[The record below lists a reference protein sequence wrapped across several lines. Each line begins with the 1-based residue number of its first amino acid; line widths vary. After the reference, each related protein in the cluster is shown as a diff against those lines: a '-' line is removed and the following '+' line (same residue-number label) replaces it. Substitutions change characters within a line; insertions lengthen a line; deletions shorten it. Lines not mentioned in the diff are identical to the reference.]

1 MITEERSSEHVQGIA
16 RDALAA
22 IAALI
27 EESGAQWIKPL
38 REDLADIAQ
47 IEHDPSM
54 PIADLVERIRSEV
67 TQLRTDMKDEHD
79 RARRRSNRLDRARYL
94 LHVVRDFIAVK
105 QLHEFSAMWQAF
117 DNDARD
123 WLMGPGIVSESNAL
137 DLAAMQL
144 RAQELVEVRTA
155 LALTPDAPMA
165 EVLREIRKIRESLKP
180 PTVDA
185 PRQGVSIGDRYMTD
199 ASCWPAPSTVVRCIE
214 SDEHGGSFEHPLTEL
229 IARLRSELADRPR
242 ALESLAGIESDAH
255 GKFSAPWN
263 EIAKWTKLS

>member
-38 REDLADIAQ
+38 REDLADIAE

-54 PIADLVERIRSEV
+54 PIADLVERIKSEV
-67 TQLRTDMKDEHD
+67 TQLRADMKDEYD
-79 RARRRSNRLDRARYL
+79 RAKRRSNRLDRAREL
-94 LHVVRDFIAVK
+94 LHIVRDFIAVRRV
-105 QLHEFSAMWQAF
+105 HVTSDMWQAF

-123 WLMGPGIVSESNAL
+123 WLFEPGIVSKSNAL

-144 RAQELVEVRTA
+144 RGQELGEVRAA

-165 EVLREIRKIRESLKP
+165 EVLREIRKMREAL
-180 PTVDA
+180 DA
-185 PRQGVSIGDRYMTD
+185 
-199 ASCWPAPSTVVRCIE
+199 
-214 SDEHGGSFEHPLTEL
+214 
-229 IARLRSELADRPR
+229 R
-242 ALESLAGIESDAH
+242 A
-255 GKFSAPWN
+255 K
-263 EIAKWTKLS
+263 TC